1 MTRLPM
7 LPPLRLETV
16 RPQNLTFAD
25 EALWNGMV
33 AERVDLTGP
42 YFDIRYIKAIGPNVP
57 QSGVVRFH
65 RGDTVVGFFPYQ
77 IRSGTLQPM
86 GAPLTDYHSIISAA
100 GLDVDFDALLKVTG
114 ARRLDFQGWVGPMS
128 DQATSTH
135 LTRRIADLSDGFD
148 AWWARQDG
156 EHHKFFKNIGRCQR
170 NVEKDFGG
178 FDFSWER
185 VTPDVMAWVLA
196 FKRQQYRQS
205 GMHDVFG
212 CGWTRTLLDD
222 LAACDSCDF
231 GLRAGVFRHEGK
243 IVAAEL
249 SLVDRHEVHLWFP
262 AYDPD
267 YYRYSV
273 GILLAIAIIRE
284 GAGRGVQRF
293 DFGTGGEDYKSPLTV
308 PAGVCLE
315 GELNFHPHP
324 VSVMMDRAGA
334 GSRFDT
340 LRQSVKRRVKVIR
353 ATEIGFAGWARAMV
367 AMGHRAV
374 MRRGEL
380 KALPR

>member
-1 MTRLPM
+1 MTQPC
-7 LPPLRLETV
+7 RLELV

-25 EALWNGMV
+25 EALWNGFV
-33 AERVDLTGP
+33 AARTDLTGP
-42 YFDIRYIKAIGPNVP
+42 YFDIRYIKAIGGHVP
-57 QSGVVRFH
+57 QSGVVRF
-65 RGDTVVGFFPYQ
+65 RQGDLVAGFFPYQ

-86 GAPLTDYHSIISAA
+86 GAPLTDYHGVIAA
-100 GLDVDFDALLKVTG
+100 ADLDIDFDALLKVTG
-114 ARRLDFQGWVGPMS
+114 ARRLEFQGWVGAMS
-128 DQATSTH
+128 GQAATSR
-135 LTRRIADLSDGFD
+135 LTRRIADTRDGFD
-148 AWWARQDG
+148 AWWHAQDQ

-185 VTPDVMAWVLA
+185 VTPAVLDWVLDL
-196 FKRQQYRQS
+196 KRQQYRKT

-231 GLRAGVFRHEGK
+231 GLRAGVFRHDGK
-243 IVAAEL
+243 IVAAEI
-249 SLVDRHEVHLWFP
+249 SLTDRDEVHLWFP
-262 AYDPD
+262 SYDPD
-267 YYRYSV
+267 YYRYTV
-273 GILLAIAIIRE
+273 GILLTIAIMKHAASLGIK
-284 GAGRGVQRF
+284 RF

-308 PAGVCLE
+308 AAGPCLE

-340 LRQSVKRRVKVIR
+340 VRQALKRRVKVIR
-353 ATEIGFAGWARAMV
+353 ATEIGLAGWTRAMLSL
-367 AMGHRAV
+367 GQRAF
-374 MRRGEL
+374 MRLGEL
-380 KALPR
+380 KAEPR